1 MIAAAREPGKPRHD
15 DAALGQIPAAPQFT
29 GHIRPS
35 FFAA

>member
-15 DAALGQIPAAPQFT
+15 AALGQIPAEPQFT